1 MALKKLESKKNDE
14 GFPITSLREIMI
26 LSKLDNTNVIK
37 LHEVFLETKN
47 NFDTKTKD
55 YHTYMVFDYMH
66 HDFIGLL

>member
-1 MALKKLESKKNDE
+1 MALKKLDSKNNEE

-26 LSKLDNTNVIK
+26 LRRLENNNVIK

-47 NFDTKTKD
+47 NIETKTKE
-55 YHTYMVFDYMH
+55 YHTFLVFDYMH